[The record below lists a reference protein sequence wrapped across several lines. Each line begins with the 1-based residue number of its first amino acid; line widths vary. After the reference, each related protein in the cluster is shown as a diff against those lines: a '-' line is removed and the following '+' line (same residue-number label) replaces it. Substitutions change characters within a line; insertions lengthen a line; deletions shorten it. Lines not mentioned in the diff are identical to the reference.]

1 MVLVDLVESFKDTNP
16 GISLHGY
23 GHLGLVRKGMEH
35 LGLDRKGMGGSCVE
49 LRVGERGKGSFWER
63 KRGGQN
69 LGFRERGDLREL
81 EVLDGDEIR
90 GVC

>member
-1 MVLVDLVESFKDTNP
+1 MVLVALIESFKDINP

-49 LRVGERGKGSFWER
+49 LRVGERRKGSFW
-63 KRGGQN
+63 RG
-69 LGFRERGDLREL
+69 REEGRT
-81 EVLDGDEIR
+81 
-90 GVC
+90 